1 MKNLKL
7 TLGLFLAFIFV
18 SQGLPALEI
27 TRGKVKLE
35 VSESNG
41 RFSLYSTADV
51 SNPLFVPLLYAVD
64 PTTTKVYVKIGTR
77 TIVLGDT
84 SYFSHRM
91 TKSAD
96 GIQIL
101 WTSPFLKIL
110 ETWTFVTSV
119 NSPVADGVRWD
130 FRLETGS
137 LQENVGLKIL
147 LDTYLG
153 EKATPFLAPGYQ
165 PVDSETVWTTPPD
178 YIVSPSSTNSQ
189 IGLMVMLSSPSTPPD
204 RTVAANWKRL
214 NDSPWDFEAQP
225 GRDFSLLPYSYNDSA
240 LELWYNPQLMTPN
253 HTREISLF
261 MGAASAGTFVNAK
274 IGSGAPV
281 GVILDKT
288 VSDVPD
294 LSKSAKADLQILDDL
309 LNQIADKQKK
319 PESLTPADEQAM
331 QETLDRLEKQKQ
343 IFKSTAP

>member
-7 TLGLFLAFIFV
+7 TLGFYLGFILI
-18 SQGLPALEI
+18 SQGLSGLEI

-35 VSESNG
+35 VSENNG

-51 SNPLFVPLLYAVD
+51 SNPLFVPLFYAVD
-64 PTTTKVYVKIGTR
+64 PTTTKVYVKLGDK

-84 SYFSHRM
+84 TDFNHTI
-91 TKSAD
+91 TKNSD

-101 WTSPFLKIL
+101 WTSPLLKIL
-110 ETWTFVTSV
+110 ETWTFVTSA

-137 LQENVGLKIL
+137 LQEKVGLKIL

-153 EKATPFLAPGYQ
+153 EKSTPFLAPGNKAI
-165 PVDSETVWTTPPD
+165 DAETVWTTPPD
-178 YIVSPSSTNSQ
+178 DLVSPSSTNPQ
-189 IGLMVMLSSPSTPPD
+189 IGLLVMLGSPATPPD
-204 RTVAANWKRL
+204 LTVVANWKRL
-214 NDSPWDFEAQP
+214 NESPWTFDAQP

-240 LELWYNPQLMTPN
+240 LELWYNPQVLAAN
-253 HTREISLF
+253 QTREISLF
-261 MGAASAGTFVNAK
+261 LGAATAQTFVNAK
-274 IGSGAPV
+274 IGSGAPL

-294 LSKSAKADLQILDDL
+294 LSKSAKANLQILDDL

-331 QETLDRLEKQKQ
+331 QETLDRLEKQKL